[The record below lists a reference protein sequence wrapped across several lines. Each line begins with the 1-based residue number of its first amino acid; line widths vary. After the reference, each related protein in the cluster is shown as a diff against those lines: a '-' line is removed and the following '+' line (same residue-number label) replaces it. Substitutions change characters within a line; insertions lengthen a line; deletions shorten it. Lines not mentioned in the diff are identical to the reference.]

1 MKKGFYFSL
10 VALMFLTACKRNIVS
25 GHGEIGT
32 EHRNAGNFTAVEIDA
47 PLNTTIH
54 IDSAA
59 QSSLQLKG
67 YKNLLSYIK
76 AEVRGNVLHIHLQ
89 KAIAFENDKDIEAS
103 ITVPSLNA
111 VTIKGSSDVDIHG
124 DLKGDNFK
132 LQVRGAGDI
141 VIDNVHLNE
150 LKAELA
156 GAGSLELKNGAINNA
171 RYKVSGAGSI
181 EAFGVN
187 TNTADAELLGAGDM
201 ELNVAQKL
209 DAEIKGAG
217 SISYKGH
224 PEVTKHVIGIGS
236 LEDANGKVEKE
247 NKSKDGDKDWDE
259 DSDK

>member
-1 MKKGFYFSL
+1 MKKGFYFLLIAS
-10 VALMFLTACKRNIVS
+10 VSLTACKRNIVS
-25 GHGEIGT
+25 GHGESAT
-32 EHRNAGNFTAVEIDA
+32 EDRNTGSFTAVEIQA
-47 PLNTTIH
+47 PLTATIN
-54 IDSAA
+54 IDSTAP
-59 QSSLQLKG
+59 SSLQLKG

-76 AEVRGNVLHIHLQ
+76 TEVRGNVLYIHLQ
-89 KAIAFENDKDIEAS
+89 KAIAFETDNDINAA
-103 ITVPSLNA
+103 ITVPSLTA

-124 DLKGDNFK
+124 NLKGDNFK
-132 LQVRGAGDI
+132 LNVRGAGDI
-141 VIDNVHLNE
+141 VIDNVQLNE
-150 LKAELA
+150 LRAELA
-156 GAGSLELKNGAINNA
+156 GAGSLELKNGSINNT

-201 ELNVAQKL
+201 ELSVMQKL

-224 PEVTKHVIGIGS
+224 PEITKHVIGIGS

-247 NKSKDGDKDWDE
+247 NKQKDRDKDWDE